1 MEERKTR
8 TRKLTMQDR
17 ESIVAL
23 HQTGMTGKRLSE
35 IFSVSPA
42 RISQIVTNYYGEM
55 SNE

>member
-42 RISQIVTNYYGEM
+42 RISQIVNNYYGEM
-55 SNE
+55 SDE